1 MTIISFYCAELPSG
15 NFMLIVAYG
24 NNIPFDRI
32 MAAVFHLLSLADVS
46 QPFIDNYWIA
56 FQVFLP
62 GSLEQQMTQ
71 AFVNGGE
78 NVSGASFFAIRV
90 LEMIPPPVQFADNAD
105 DPIDDDFDDGAV
117 LRAAFQANFDL
128 QRPFSRAFRAQL
140 ELALA
145 VHRNQ
150 HQR

>member
-1 MTIISFYCAELPSG
+1 MTIISFYCAELPSE

-24 NNIPFDRI
+24 NNILFDRI

-78 NVSGASFFAIRV
+78 NVSGASFRRN
-90 LEMIPPPVQFADNAD
+90 PVQFADNAD